1 MVNSIWQKTWR
12 EDYDRVLCAMSNG
25 ERLAL
30 RRWSL
35 YSPLGR
41 QVFVKAAARLALDIE
56 YDAYIMEQAVVRL
69 DSETD
74 GSLGHSRLN

>member
-12 EDYDRVLCAMSNG
+12 EDYDRVLCAMSDR

-35 YSPLGR
+35 YSPRGR
-41 QVFVKAAARLALDIE
+41 QVFVRAAARLALDIE
-56 YDAYIMEQAVVRL
+56 YNAHIMEQGAVRL
-69 DSETD
+69 ESETD
-74 GSLGHSRLN
+74 GSWSHSRLN